1 MHSQIPTL
9 LCFPPERAHHPSPS
23 PVWQQQFPSLLIFP
37 PVPQGPPLLA
47 VSSLNVASTSLTS
60 IKPWHS
66 PEDNSFS
73 AHFSHMI
80 QTRKSP
86 ENLSSFPLLLLH
98 HFFPSH
104 TKVSLLEFMASS
116 YFNFSIL
123 CGPDII
129 HVPDFQSLV
138 PGSISFLP
146 HVPSSSWM
154 TSMFLRKICHNCLQL
169 LPQLLLPQL
178 HIRLF
183 HNTEVCDFKPPYS
196 FLRTS
201 IFASSTCSRSQ
212 TSPPA
217 FLYRMAITPTR
228 LHPLPFQTPNTSLH
242 HLSYSQNFLGHSSF
256 SYTCMAN
263 LQTRGRTLTTQL
275 LYSFTVSIE
284 FN

>member
-1 MHSQIPTL
+1 MHSQIPTF
-9 LCFPPERAHHPSPS
+9 LCFPPERAHHPSPF

-47 VSSLNVASTSLTS
+47 VSSLNVASTSSTS

-73 AHFSHMI
+73 AHFSHII

-183 HNTEVCDFKPPYS
+183 HNTEVCDLKPPYS

-201 IFASSTCSRSQ
+201 VFAS
-212 TSPPA
+212 
-217 FLYRMAITPTR
+217 FLLLAQDHRCLPQPSSIGW
-228 LHPLPFQTPNTSLH
+228 PLPPPDFILRLSRPQVH
-242 HLSYSQNFLGHSSF
+242 HYIICYSHNLLGHSSF
-256 SYTCMAN
+256 SYACMAN

-275 LYSFTVSIE
+275 LYSFTVSI
-284 FN
+284 

>member
-1 MHSQIPTL
+1 MAISYLELYTSQACSSSFITVMHAFFSYALPDPHTPVSL
-9 LCFPPERAHHPSPS
+9 SWVSPPPFPIS
-23 PVWQQQFPSLLIFP
+23 SLATTVALTP
-37 PVPQGPPLLA
+37 NLSSNSQGPPLLA
-47 VSSLNVASTSLTS
+47 ASSLNVASTSSTS

-73 AHFSHMI
+73 AHFSHKLHRLGKAQKI
-80 QTRKSP
+80 Y
-86 ENLSSFPLLLLH
+86 SFPLLLLH

-123 CGPDII
+123 CGPDVIL
-129 HVPDFQSLV
+129 VPDFQSLV
-138 PGSISFLP
+138 PGSISLLP

-183 HNTEVCDFKPPYS
+183 HNTGVCDLKLPYS

-201 IFASSTCSRSQ
+201 VFASFLLLAQDHECLPQPASIWWPL
-212 TSPPA
+212 PPPD
-217 FLYRMAITPTR
+217 FI
-228 LHPLPFQTPNTSLH
+228 LHP
-242 HLSYSQNFLGHSSF
+242 
-256 SYTCMAN
+256 
-263 LQTRGRTLTTQL
+263 
-275 LYSFTVSIE
+275 
-284 FN
+284 